1 MHKRAEMVRLMQI
14 SPGNGPYKLP
24 NPGTSVQTNPKA
36 RDALR
41 AAQLYY
47 LQDIKM
53 EVIARE
59 LGVSRST
66 VSRLLAHAKR
76 TGMISVKINPSANLS
91 ALVSNQLAE
100 KYGITVHL
108 VPTDGSMDDTELLQR
123 VSAHAAYLLG
133 TIVSSSMTIGVAWGQ
148 TMQAVSAALAGH
160 PTHDSVVVQLNGAA
174 NPVSSGVRYASEILT
189 RFGQAFTARTEQF
202 PVPAFFDKA
211 STREA
216 MWQETS
222 IRRVLNIQREMNLA
236 VFSLGAA
243 NANLASQVYRGGYL
257 SKAETRQLS
266 EMGVVGD
273 VATVFFDK
281 SGGDAHIEINA
292 RATGPTLAEL
302 RKVPRRFCVVSG
314 RGKLEAVRG
323 ALNGKLITELVIDE
337 GTALALLDG

>member
-1 MHKRAEMVRLMQI
+1 MQK
-14 SPGNGPYKLP
+14 SSGSGPYKLP
-24 NPGTSVQTNPKA
+24 NPDTTVHANPKA
-36 RDALR
+36 KDALR

-76 TGMISVKINPSANLS
+76 TGMVSVKINPTANLS
-91 ALVSNQLAE
+91 ALVGQQLAE
-100 KYGITVHL
+100 KYGINAHL
-108 VPTDGSMDDTELLQR
+108 VPTDGSMDDNELLQR

-148 TMQAVSAALAGH
+148 TMQAVSAALTSH
-160 PTHDSVVVQLNGAA
+160 PTHDSVIVQLNGAA

-211 STREA
+211 STRQA
-216 MWQETS
+216 MWEETS
-222 IRRVLNIQREMNLA
+222 VRRVLNIHQEMNLA

-243 NANLASQVYRGGYL
+243 NSNLASQVYRGGYL
-257 SKAETRQLS
+257 SEQETTQLRA
-266 EMGVVGD
+266 MGVMGD

-281 SGGDAHIEINA
+281 NGDDAHIDINQ
-292 RATGPTLAEL
+292 RATGPTLAQL
-302 RKVPRRFCVVSG
+302 RQVPIRFCVVSG
-314 RGKLEAVRG
+314 RGKINAVRG
-323 ALNGKLITELVIDE
+323 ALNGGLITELVIDE